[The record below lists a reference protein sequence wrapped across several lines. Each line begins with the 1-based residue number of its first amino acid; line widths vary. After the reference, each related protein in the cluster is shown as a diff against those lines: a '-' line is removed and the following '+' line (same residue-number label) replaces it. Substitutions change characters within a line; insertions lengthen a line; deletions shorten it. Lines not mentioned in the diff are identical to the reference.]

1 MGTLS
6 YEKTLFDIVGMTK
19 RNKRLFDQGHH
30 YDVMSVSSKSHWSDD
45 CFEGFFLFHIACL
58 SQN

>member
-30 YDVMSVSSKSHWSDD
+30 YDVMSVSSKVTGATTALRAS
-45 CFEGFFLFHIACL
+45 FVPYCL
-58 SQN
+58 G